1 MIKLDDLD
9 KLKNKIL
16 KISDIYKLMFE
27 NIESENS
34 IDNEDKNEDLDFDE

>member
-9 KLKNKIL
+9 KLKNKNL